1 MSAFAFVPG
10 MNLMPTITLTPHL
23 LHQTGLENLPQP
35 LSIPGTTVRQVI
47 DALCEE
53 YPRLRGYLL
62 EDQGALRQHV
72 AAFVNGQVV
81 RDKKALALPIDE
93 HAELS
98 LFQALSGG

>member
-1 MSAFAFVPG
+1 
-10 MNLMPTITLTPHL
+10 MPNVTLTSHVI
-23 LHQTGLENLPQP
+23 HQAGLKNLPQP

-47 DALCEE
+47 DALCDE

-72 AAFVNGQVV
+72 AAFVNGAIV
-81 RDKKALALPIDE
+81 RDKVTLAQPLADD
-93 HAELS
+93 AELS